1 MPKFTALTCP
11 NGCLGPGV
19 PFVTTS
25 KMRVEEALPC
35 EDIPV
40 LPENIGPIASASAGP
55 GTLAIYFFGKK
66 VTANK
71 PV

>member
-1 MPKFTALTCP
+1 MC
-11 NGCLGPGV
+11 
-19 PFVTTS
+19 
-25 KMRVEEALPC
+25 VEEALPC

-40 LPENIGPIASASAGP
+40 LPENIGLIAGASAGP